1 MTSFWTGKKVAVTG
15 AAGFAGSHAV
25 DQLLSYGATVTAVD
39 IPANDWPKN
48 LAHVKD
54 AIDFVPADLLTAD
67 GAAAACRGQEVVLN
81 LAARTG
87 SIAYNAAH
95 PGGVFRDNVLMSVNM
110 LEAARLAEVER
121 FLAVSSSCVYPPDAS
136 VPTPETEGFDGDPE
150 PANYGYGWA
159 KRLLEVQAKTYAE
172 EFGQNIAIVRPYNGY
187 GPRDHFD
194 PAVSHVIAAL
204 IQRAVDG
211 DNPVTVWGDGT
222 QKRTFLHVKD
232 FARGLILAAEK
243 YPVCDPVNI
252 GADEETT
259 IADLAALILKLAGS
273 NADLYF
279 DTAKPGGQARR
290 HSSTAKAKEKLGF
303 TAEVSLTEGLTETIE
318 WYRRS
323 RG

>member
-1 MTSFWTGKKVAVTG
+1 MTSFWNKKKVAITG

-25 DQLLSYGATVTAVD
+25 DLLLEYGAAVTAVD
-39 IPANDWPKN
+39 ISANDWPKN

-54 AIDFVPADLLTAD
+54 DIRFIPADLLTAE
-67 GAAAACRGQEVVLN
+67 GAAKACGDQEVVLN

-110 LEAARLAEVER
+110 MEAARQAGVER

-136 VPTPETEGFDGDPE
+136 VPTPETEGFLRDPE
-150 PANYGYGWA
+150 PANFGYGWA
-159 KRLLEVQAKTYAE
+159 KRMLEVQAKTYAE
-172 EFGQNIAIVRPYNGY
+172 EFGLAIAIVRPYNGY

-204 IQRAVDG
+204 IKRAVDG
-211 DNPVTVWGDGT
+211 EDPVTVWGDGT
-222 QKRTFLHVKD
+222 QKRTFLHVRD

-259 IADLAALILKLAGS
+259 IADLAKQILALAGS
-273 NADLYF
+273 KATLYF
-279 DTAKPGGQARR
+279 DTTKPGGQARR
-290 HSSTAKAKEKLGF
+290 HSSTTKAKDKLGF
-303 TAEVSLTEGLTETIE
+303 TAEVPLAEGLAETIA
-318 WYRRS
+318 WYRRNL
-323 RG
+323 